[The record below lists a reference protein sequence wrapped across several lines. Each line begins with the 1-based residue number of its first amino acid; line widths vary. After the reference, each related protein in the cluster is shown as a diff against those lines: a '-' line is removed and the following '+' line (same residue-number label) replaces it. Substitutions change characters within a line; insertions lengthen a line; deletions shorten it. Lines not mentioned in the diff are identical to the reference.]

1 MHLCV
6 LNYVGHTNVNVG
18 LNTLDVC
25 SQISD
30 VKQVYN
36 QNRRMYHDEL
46 FDRLS
51 TLVVSLLV
59 KASGWSVQLCSC
71 YLAALS
77 KDLSE
82 HIASAESTFVMPDL
96 TTLTTKS
103 LQMDALRNIRNHVSA
118 GFKIINKRKNE
129 MKALLRE
136 MQSSCQRGTNLETS
150 AIQYFDSKTNGSS
163 YSYQQRPS
171 IVEQTIR

>member
-1 MHLCV
+1 
-6 LNYVGHTNVNVG
+6 
-18 LNTLDVC
+18 
-25 SQISD
+25 
-30 VKQVYN
+30 
-36 QNRRMYHDEL
+36 
-46 FDRLS
+46 
-51 TLVVSLLV
+51 
-59 KASGWSVQLCSC
+59 
-71 YLAALS
+71 
-77 KDLSE
+77 
-82 HIASAESTFVMPDL
+82 MPDL
-96 TTLTTKS
+96 ITLTTKS